1 MYGDKW
7 YLVDG
12 SKVQV
17 LAKALKTHLRELTN
31 QIVSVFYVPV
41 NREVSSDT
49 QILEPSWW
57 RYGLLLCGHIYS
69 EVCSSKFAKVLGC

>member
-41 NREVSSDT
+41 NREVCAVCMCVYMCGMCV
-49 QILEPSWW
+49 
-57 RYGLLLCGHIYS
+57 RYVCAYVCAVCMCGIYD
-69 EVCSSKFAKVLGC
+69 CMCGK